1 MKTLNT
7 LFFEDNNACMF
18 VAGIEAMNDLDD
30 YMCGFHR
37 ISLSMT
43 EERLDDKKVLKVCF
57 GDLLDETKLR
67 TALKIYFR
75 D

>member
-7 LFFEDNNACMF
+7 LFFEGNNACMF
-18 VAGIEAMNDLDD
+18 VEGIEAMNDLDD

-67 TALKIYFR
+67 IALKSYFR